1 MLKLNL
7 GCGSH
12 IPSGWVNVDYALGA
26 WIAKLPVL
34 SIINKKF
41 KIINFDWSD
50 KIFMHDLRKKFPW
63 EDNSV
68 DVVYSSH
75 TLEHLSKTEGQHFLK
90 ECHRVL
96 KPNGIIR
103 IIVPDL
109 RYIVNKYTQ
118 GEIAADEMLDELYV
132 SYDSPRDGALKRRLA
147 PFIRFPHKCMYDTPA
162 LLRIMSEIG
171 FEVASRQAFES
182 EIEDV
187 RAIERSSRTDE
198 AVIIEGKKISAPR
211 YKPVNSVQSDP
222 LVGQRS

>member
-1 MLKLNL
+1 MLKINL

-12 IPSGWVNVDYALGA
+12 IPNGWVNVDYALGA
-26 WIAKLPVL
+26 WVAKLPVF

-41 KIINFDWSD
+41 KIINFDWSE

-75 TLEHLSKTEGQHFLK
+75 TLEHLSKSEGQHFLT

-109 RYIVNKYTQ
+109 RAIANKYMQ
-118 GEIAADEMLDELYV
+118 GEIPADEMLDELYV
-132 SYDSPRDGALKRRLA
+132 SYESPNDGVLKQKLA
-147 PFIRFPHKCMYDTPA
+147 PFIRFPHKCMYDTPT

-171 FEVASRQAFES
+171 FEVASKHAFES
-182 EIEDV
+182 EIDDV
-187 RAIERSSRTDE
+187 RMIEHSDRTDE
-198 AVIIEGKKISAPR
+198 AVIIEGKKPNTPR
-211 YKPVNSVQSDP
+211 HKPVNSVQLDS
-222 LVGQRS
+222 LTRQ